1 MPAVAIPPA
10 ALKRAWN
17 CLLGVRLRCRILLM
31 GARRWPGLQSEM
43 VTWFRALTDVHKYW
57 LEVNHTFPDK
67 EILAL
72 HVAKEANL

>member
-1 MPAVAIPPA
+1 
-10 ALKRAWN
+10 
-17 CLLGVRLRCRILLM
+17 M